1 MVAIQESD
9 SLGFDVNM
17 LSMSD
22 LESQVHNQAIQE
34 QVVNVPVIKSQY
46 SIEKFLGHL
55 KSG

>member
-22 LESQVHNQAIQE
+22 LESQVHNQALLE
-34 QVVNVPVIKSQY
+34 QAVNVPVIKSLD
-46 SIEKFLGHL
+46 SIENFLGHL

>member
-34 QVVNVPVIKSQY
+34 QVVNVPVIKSQD
-46 SIEKFLGHL
+46 SIENFLGHL